1 MKKNDTKIK
10 IPKELDLRVDEAIY
24 EGLNSRKK
32 STSLKK
38 ISIGVVAFLGIF
50 ITLLNTV
57 PVFAKTVYEIDIL
70 GDICRFFTFRDYKYE
85 DEMQYIHVQMP
96 EFHYT
101 NDSSLENRVNLEISR
116 VVHEQYNDAKKN
128 ALEYYEA
135 FLATGGKKEDFI
147 PIEVNIDYQIHACSS
162 KIVSF
167 VLTKTESFSSAYTS
181 NYYYNIDLE
190 TGRDFSLK
198 DILGSDYKEKI
209 EKSIQKEI
217 RTWPQEKKELLFQTE
232 NIADFIHENQPFYIN
247 PKNQIVV
254 VFEKYEI
261 GVGTLGQV
269 EFIIEE

>member
-1 MKKNDTKIK
+1 MKKYNAKVK

-24 EGLNSRKK
+24 EGLNSKRKE
-32 STSLKK
+32 SSIKK
-38 ISIGVVAFLGIF
+38 ISIGVVAFFGIF

-57 PVFAKTVYEIDIL
+57 PVFAKTVYEIDII
-70 GDICRFFTFRDYKYE
+70 GDICRFFTFREYKYE
-85 DEMQYIHVQMP
+85 DDVQYVNIHMP

-101 NDSSLENRVNLEISR
+101 ENSSLENRINLEISR
-116 VVHEQYNDAKKN
+116 VVHEQYNDAKEN

-135 FLATGGKKEDFI
+135 FIATGGKKEDFK
-147 PIEVNIDYQIHACSS
+147 PIEVNIDYQIFSLSS
-162 KIVSF
+162 RVVSF
-167 VLTKTESFSSAYTS
+167 VLTKTESFSNAYTT

-198 DILGSDYKEKI
+198 ELLGSDYKKII

-217 RTWPQEKKELLFQTE
+217 ATWDKEKQQMLFQT
-232 NIADFIHENQPFYIN
+232 NSISDYIKENQPFYIN
-247 PKNQIVV
+247 ENNQIVV

-269 EFIIEE
+269 EFIVEP